1 MMSHKYVVVLKNP
14 NGSDTIHSKHEN
26 EHDALEKLYEI
37 GRFRKDARIEYP
49 DFESRKHDYFS
60 LSKFGLE
67 LVMDLF
73 GRMYSEGSSTFA
85 NEKALDSIAELIM
98 EMAELHKEAL
108 DKADYEIDMLI
119 RK

>member
-1 MMSHKYVVVLKNP
+1 MTVKYFVVLKNP
-14 NGSDTIHSKHEN
+14 DGSDTTHSKHEN
-26 EHDALEKLYEI
+26 EHDALESLYQI
-37 GRFRKDARIEYP
+37 KRFRKNARIEYP

-73 GRMYSEGSSTFA
+73 SRMYSTGSTTFE
-85 NEKALDSIAELIM
+85 NEKALDSLAELIM
-98 EMAELHKEAL
+98 EMAEIHKDAL
-108 DKADYEIDMLI
+108 DKAEHEIDMLI

>member
-1 MMSHKYVVVLKNP
+1 MMSHKYVVVLKNQ
-14 NGSDTIHSKHEN
+14 NGSDTTHSKHES
-26 EHDALEKLYEI
+26 EHDALESLYQI
-37 GRFRKDARIEYP
+37 KRFRKNARIEYP

-73 GRMYSEGSSTFA
+73 SRMYSTGSTTFE
-85 NEKALDSIAELIM
+85 NEKALDSLAELIM
-98 EMAELHKEAL
+98 EMAEIHKDAL
-108 DKADYEIDMLI
+108 DKAEHEFDMLI

>member
-1 MMSHKYVVVLKNP
+1 MTIKYFVVLKNP
-14 NGSDTIHSKHEN
+14 NGSDTTHSKHEN
-26 EHDALEKLYEI
+26 EHDALESLYQI
-37 GRFRKDARIEYP
+37 KRFRKNARIEYP

-73 GRMYSEGSSTFA
+73 SRMYSTGSTTFE
-85 NEKALDSIAELIM
+85 NEKALDSLAELIM
-98 EMAELHKEAL
+98 EMAEIHKDAL
-108 DKADYEIDMLI
+108 DKAEHEFDMLI

>member
-1 MMSHKYVVVLKNP
+1 MIKYFVVLKNP
-14 NGSDTIHSKHEN
+14 DGSDTTHSKHEN
-26 EHDALEKLYEI
+26 EHDALESLYQI
-37 GRFRKDARIEYP
+37 KRFRKNARIEYP

-73 GRMYSEGSSTFA
+73 SRMYSTGSTTFE
-85 NEKALDSIAELIM
+85 NEKALDSLAELIM
-98 EMAELHKEAL
+98 EMAEIHKDAL
-108 DKADYEIDMLI
+108 DKAEHEFNLLI